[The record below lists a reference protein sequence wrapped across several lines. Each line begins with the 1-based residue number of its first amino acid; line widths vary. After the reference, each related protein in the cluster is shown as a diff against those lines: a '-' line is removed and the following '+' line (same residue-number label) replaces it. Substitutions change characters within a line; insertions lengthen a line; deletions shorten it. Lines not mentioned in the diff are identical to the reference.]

1 MVSAK
6 ALSVI
11 RSIIAEHKF
20 PIHMFVVF
28 PRVNVDE
35 IGKLENRARYKG
47 SYLSV
52 TSSGDDVFKFFVKL
66 KKRQAEGY
74 IITYKSF
81 WIFLTYEQKTDTRS
95 VISILLKKLYPLI
108 YYQYIHVN
116 DFLDIIEYLSRIYR
130 ITVKEYLVRSKI
142 VQGREKKGKK
152 FTKVTKSWTEQRFS
166 RDIFSKIMEKEKGII
181 DALRLTISSYEFFAD
196 LRLYRNGSLTLYKGE
211 PDIYP
216 DIYTFIIE
224 PYVKHALGSI
234 EKLSRVKRVFIKDKL
249 DSEIHPLTLIFE
261 GYKLTKD
268 DYELVLNSLS
278 KQFFIS
284 VYYLGNP
291 IFHALLTDR
300 EEGSSFEI
308 IAYGNKVEI
317 IPDFKA
323 SAESLQIVLD
333 VFSSINPHSKY
344 VVM

>member
-1 MVSAK
+1 MVSVK
-6 ALSVI
+6 ALSII
-11 RSIIAEHKF
+11 RDVIAERRF

-28 PRVNVDE
+28 PRINTSE
-35 IGKLENRARYKG
+35 ISKLEDRARYKG

-81 WIFLTYEQKTDTRS
+81 WIFLTYEQKADTRS
-95 VISILLKKLYPLI
+95 VTSILLRKLYPLI
-108 YYQYIHVN
+108 YYQYIHVA
-116 DFLDIIEYLSRIYR
+116 DFLGIIEHLSRVYK

-142 VQGREKKGKK
+142 AQREKGGRK

-166 RDIFSKIMEKEKGII
+166 HDIFSKIMEKEKGII
-181 DALRLTISSYEFFAD
+181 DALRLAISSYEFFAD

-211 PDIYP
+211 PNIYP

-224 PYVKHALGSI
+224 PYVKLALGSI
-234 EKLSRVKRVFIKDKL
+234 EKLSKVKRVFIKDKL
-249 DSEIHPLTLIFE
+249 DSEVHPLTLIFE
-261 GYKLTKD
+261 DYRLTKD

-308 IAYGNKVEI
+308 VAYGNKVEI
-317 IPDFKA
+317 VPDFRA